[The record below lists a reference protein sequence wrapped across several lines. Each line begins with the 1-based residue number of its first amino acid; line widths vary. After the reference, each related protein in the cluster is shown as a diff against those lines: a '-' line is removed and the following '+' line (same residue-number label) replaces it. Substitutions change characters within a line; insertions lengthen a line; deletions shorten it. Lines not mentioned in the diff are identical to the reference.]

1 VQVVIRKTYEIY
13 LWEGLTNTHSH
24 GIIIM

>member
-24 GIIIM
+24 AIIRV